1 MSKTISLLAGVIAV
15 SAITYK
21 YTNDIQHDRQALR
34 QRING
39 GPIKTQDVNTLEPL
53 PIVTQSQVYL
63 SQRLIPSLKDSWNAH
78 VTKAAHAVIYSDAPN
93 KIKKFWVKNVLGN
106 RVD

>member
-1 MSKTISLLAGVIAV
+1 MAKAVSLLAGVIAV

-21 YTNDIQHDRQALR
+21 FTNDLQNDRKALEHKS
-34 QRING
+34 
-39 GPIKTQDVNTLEPL
+39 PIKTQTLEPL

-63 SQRLIPSLKDSWNAH
+63 SQRLIPSLKDSWNSH
-78 VTKAAHAVIYSDAPN
+78 VTNAAHAIIYSDAPN
-93 KIKKFWVKNVLGN
+93 KIKKFWIKNVLGN